1 VNSSPNDLLTA
12 HDVAL
17 HAGLPYR
24 QLWTY
29 QSRGT
34 LPQADTHLGNKPL
47 WYRSTVES
55 WDYTKIQNRKPRKE
69 ATT

>member
-1 VNSSPNDLLTA
+1 VNNDHSDLLTA

-34 LPQADTHLGNKPL
+34 LPQADIHLGNKPL
-47 WYRSTVES
+47 WYRSTIET
-55 WDYTKIQNRKPRKE
+55 WDFSKTQSRKPREKK
-69 ATT
+69 